1 MSENGLF
8 PNNYAEFL
16 KSRGKA
22 KGYEFQHA
30 PSGSVAP
37 PTVTFSDKLRWW
49 TIDRWR
55 RMKKIREER
64 DRRLQ
69 DIMQVKKD
77 SSPQK

>member
-8 PNNYAEFL
+8 PSNYEEFL

-49 TIDRWR
+49 TLDRWK
-55 RMKKIREER
+55 RMKQIRAER
-64 DRRLQ
+64 DRQ
-69 DIMQVKKD
+69 QSDIVHLAQ
-77 SSPQK
+77 SPRRKP